1 MKNILAISFLIMLLN
16 TSSAYAQLPVYV
28 TVNELNE
35 WCKAHTTPTKTSN
48 ASPGDKYQNLC
59 VGFVTGVTDAHQRF
73 VNNGFMPTYWCS
85 QGGVSTN
92 ELILIVSSYIQTNLN
107 TLPDD
112 AVGAVI
118 NAVREAYP
126 CK

>member
-1 MKNILAISFLIMLLN
+1 MKNTLTISFLIMLLN
-16 TSSAYAQLPVYV
+16 TNAAYAELPVYV
-28 TVNELNE
+28 TVNELNG
-35 WCKAHTTPTKTSN
+35 WCKAYTAKKTASN
-48 ASPGDKYQNLC
+48 ASLDGKYENLC

-73 VNNGFMPTYWCS
+73 VNNGFMPSYWCS
-85 QGGVSTN
+85 QGGVSVN
-92 ELILIVSSYIQTNLN
+92 ELIKIVSTYIQANLH

-126 CK
+126 CN